1 MYLRIMESSEGN
13 IVAACD
19 RELIGR
25 VFREGRLVLD
35 LEKYA
40 GFYKG
45 EPCSSEGLS
54 RALRGAASMN
64 LVGERSVACALG
76 AGIAK
81 KENVLFI
88 AGVPHLQVY
97 RI

>member
-1 MYLRIMESSEGN
+1 MYLRIMESSDGN

-19 RELIGR
+19 RELVGKI
-25 VFREGRLVLD
+25 FREGKLVLD
-35 LEKYA
+35 LERHA

-45 EPCSSEGLS
+45 EICSLEGLKK
-54 RALRGAASMN
+54 AFKDAASIN

-76 AGIAK
+76 EGIAQK
-81 KENVLFI
+81 GNILSI
-88 AGVPHLQVY
+88 AGVPHLQIY